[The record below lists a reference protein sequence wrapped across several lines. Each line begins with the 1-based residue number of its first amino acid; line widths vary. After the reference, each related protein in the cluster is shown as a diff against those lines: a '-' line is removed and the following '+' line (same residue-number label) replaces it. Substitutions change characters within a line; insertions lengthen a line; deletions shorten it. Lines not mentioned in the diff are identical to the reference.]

1 MEHTP
6 EEGVVIE
13 RKEEITFLKEPVLD
27 SNTGDA
33 QGDVMVG
40 QVVPFVRKEIPPK
53 KDRMDPLKI
62 DMSKPISMPHTSAQ
76 LSLQCLE
83 CHIIFSDHKSRERH
97 LKHSH
102 PAEYEQCMLG
112 DALFACYV
120 CDRHF
125 TCSRELMAHQRTHTE
140 KQPFKCPIC
149 GDAFSRSSE
158 LTHHKK
164 VHFGK
169 HGYTC
174 ADCGKPCKTLTLLK
188 YHQRTH
194 TGERPYVC
202 KDCGRRFSMSKALQ
216 KHRFLHNYDTKVV
229 EETIFLSSATST
241 AHTTKLTG
249 PEGSTQ
255 GKPTVAFSCCLCGV
269 AFKSAKTMLQH
280 MKHKHSQQREAELN
294 NTVSAG
300 EQLKDGEIMK
310 SQTETCEPIQVLG
323 NMDTFEQ
330 GQGLQV
336 IETLGQE
343 QMQQLI
349 ETLGQEQTVEHVAIV
364 VQEQLEEQ
372 HEDACEQKQPTEL
385 ELTQK
390 DIATVEEQQ
399 VHFGTIE
406 LTQAQGQIKNIDME
420 QAHLHMDTL
429 ELELTQDH
437 IETIVLT
444 PVEGHEEAFLLDQTN
459 EQTQRVETAQS
470 PSEEDKAEQAN
481 GQVQTEELQHTDG
494 QVGVQLELTQ
504 EQVHSGELEQRQ
516 PETVQLEQIQGEMEM
531 VELKQIQILEQTETQ
546 VIEQGK
552 TQKPMGEGQ
561 EENTACDR
569 LEDIQDLSEKT
580 KELQEKTSAQQEKI
594 DECLFQINGTEQEEI
609 NHSEHSQN
617 NVLHTHNLE
626 VLAMPTESKDTEES
640 SQISSHAIPLQEIID
655 ESLQVQPKEAQLINE
670 PVKNPQYLKP
680 VEAFPEHTVKEK
692 EQIKH
697 AKKQRK
703 VKQRK
708 PTQTKKGQLVGQFI
722 PPEKQSH
729 SKQDPLQTCKMQKK
743 SVSQCHKQKQK
754 PSTQMTVDKL
764 ELKQK
769 SGKEKA
775 KKQDKKVKSHPLLQ
789 EKMQQAVPRS
799 SKQMQ
804 GVQPRKK
811 LKQIQK
817 AVCQKQSKPK
827 KGQDQVLLKD
837 TQKNR
842 KRGQISEVQ
851 FRNQEKFVAEKKLKK
866 QDEANEQKNTN
877 SISLLKDLEQIKQQ
891 SLLLLKG
898 HKQPQLKVHKLDPKK
913 TQGVP
918 HQPLASQHQSVS
930 PQKDQQMLPV
940 QKQKRT
946 KTQEP
951 QQNMPI
957 QKRRR
962 QTRNSKGR
970 HKDIR
975 KSHPSNSSL
984 VSSTPPA
991 KSKPP
996 RKRKAPSAGVSE
1008 IVHARR
1014 ALSCEECEERFSDRV
1029 ALEEHVSALHSS
1041 LDVPSHSDATVSK
1054 PGEKSPTT
1062 LTSENPATQTADKE
1076 QDMTSLNEN
1085 EVGKISGHGG
1095 EGVKVVGVVSSGAEL
1110 CLTLDLLQTPKS
1122 NKDVSENSINTDNYG
1137 IRVATDWDMEVEM
1150 GEIGLGERVERVSFP
1165 ALNPSPSLASTFL
1178 EGEGQGGGE
1187 DNRGVNGDRNV
1198 IVVPLDSS
1206 ILDTSKSV
1214 PSEKQKLQHEAEIV
1228 ENQELLDTIGESRQ
1242 SREPCDTEQTKS
1254 NIQPQN
1260 TVTTCPLLLH
1270 TSSKSFQVKEN
1281 QNNTNLPNLS
1291 LATKLHNFQQSV
1303 TMNEAQ
1309 TKGHHCREKQHP
1321 GNEKHN
1327 EKTSN
1332 GIQLHASNTEFQQVT
1347 EEEIKEELLSEV
1359 NLVTVGDDSMENHLH
1374 LSEESNLTLAG
1385 SPQVTLI
1392 ATESARP
1399 SPHINKDIP
1408 RGTENVSDQEISL
1421 NISETALNSNT
1432 NMVSSTTETEVKQE
1446 EDEIEVEKKENVR
1459 RRALRGRGRRRG
1471 TNILQRGGGQMQKVR
1486 EDLKELEKEKD
1497 GCHIVL
1503 EVQPLTS
1510 DSPIKKEQ
1518 KVEFPNRS
1526 QSPGHKTCNDQE
1538 EITLGCDEEE
1548 PKICASLSRSCLP
1561 TSLEESSDEQLVFE
1575 LDSVTTSV
1583 EVLKTEEGMDG
1594 ERVEDEGTREK
1605 NCQSPCILLERFLTR
1620 RERPEEDVDQCQDEM
1635 NNEKNTNRTSPG
1647 YEVECS
1653 EDSNANQIM
1662 LMESLRGRVIKVEEY
1677 PTESCPTSSSVSK
1690 RVQVVDHISQCEK
1703 QSGVQIFLVKEED
1716 HIVLNEPQVFPQRG
1730 HTKLAMEEME
1740 ASDSAC
1746 LDTEAVSHGNRHQE
1760 VEGEQEGPTSLSPL
1774 ILDGR
1779 VGSQQCIF
1787 LQVKEEERE
1796 VELGSSQEHGISL
1809 FVVPGGRLDEQTDAC
1824 QTSADDQLV
1833 SGLHTGPFS
1842 SSGGYWMSLSPEC
1855 RKEQGLPGT
1864 DCEEDGQMT
1873 ETQTKP
1879 QNPQELADFLLQNS
1893 EAEDSEGNSDSEPEE
1908 EACVLARYNEGR
1920 RGLANSDKSSRS
1932 DQDFNRIL
1940 PGHSEQAEMSAGNNK
1955 ESKGEKTPIDY
1966 FTSYLDWDTWE
1977 EIASC
1982 NTAWSES
1989 PIPVTAKEMA
1999 QFVGIHIAMGTL
2011 KFPDLKLYWQ
2021 DLTRVPLIADTM
2033 PASRFFQ
2040 LAGKVR
2046 LGRRVRETETPVT
2059 TDPMDK
2065 NGNEDRSDGTTPFR
2079 NITDGEQAKDPLR
2092 TGAGV
2097 SEDSPQATC
2106 PHKNL
2111 NPQMHRLEDPVSS
2124 QEHGIKRN
2132 CGSPNAAQITPVHK
2146 TTTMKT
2152 GPTHNTQSYTHDVQR
2167 QIHVVGDVV
2176 LVRNSDV
2183 HNPSP
2188 YHSSRQNT
2196 TPSSVIHDSNLAN
2209 TDPLW
2214 RVRALL
2220 ERVRAGCLALTREG
2234 NFGVDEYP
2242 IHLGRPIRR
2251 KSANNARPTLN
2262 CAVLVGA
2269 GGLILDFNLNVGD
2282 SNKEDM
2288 IEKMVPRS
2296 KKRGE
2301 GAVFLCKEEL
2311 STPAVLEHLLSA
2323 GVKSAA
2329 RVGGVR
2335 GGIGDEFV
2343 SSDGKLTLFR
2353 CQQGFILSNF
2363 SKKQSCPFTIVEDFE
2378 GTQKVARLTR
2388 EMLSLYR
2395 TPLSASSAACWPQT
2409 VLWHL
2414 IDMALVN
2421 SWLQYRID
2429 HHHLREPMKL
2439 MTFRLEVSKALI
2451 LSNYSNTPNSSPP
2464 PPPLAPQ
2471 LTSQD
2476 STVSPSPTAHA
2487 TAPSPDATSRYD
2499 GFGHWPEQLSEGEGG
2514 RCRFGGCDRTSRVR
2528 CLKCCVF
2535 LCISQSNNCFLKF
2548 HCKGSV

>member
-249 PEGSTQ
+249 PE
-255 GKPTVAFSCCLCGV
+255 VAFSCCLCGV

-913 TQGVP
+913 TQG
-918 HQPLASQHQSVS
+918 
-930 PQKDQQMLPV
+930 MLPV

-1029 ALEEHVSALHSS
+1029 ALE
-1041 LDVPSHSDATVSK
+1041 D
-1054 PGEKSPTT
+1054 
-1062 LTSENPATQTADKE
+1062 
-1076 QDMTSLNEN
+1076 LNEN
-1085 EVGKISGHGG
+1085 EVGKIS
-1095 EGVKVVGVVSSGAEL
+1095 
-1110 CLTLDLLQTPKS
+1110 
-1122 NKDVSENSINTDNYG
+1122 
-1137 IRVATDWDMEVEM
+1137 VATDWDMEVEM

-1206 ILDTSKSV
+1206 ILDTSK
-1214 PSEKQKLQHEAEIV
+1214 I
-1228 ENQELLDTIGESRQ
+1228 
-1242 SREPCDTEQTKS
+1242 
-1254 NIQPQN
+1254 
-1260 TVTTCPLLLH
+1260 TTCPLLLH

-1291 LATKLHNFQQSV
+1291 L
-1303 TMNEAQ
+1303 
-1309 TKGHHCREKQHP
+1309 
-1321 GNEKHN
+1321 
-1327 EKTSN
+1327 
-1332 GIQLHASNTEFQQVT
+1332 VT

-1374 LSEESNLTLAG
+1374 LSEEN
-1385 SPQVTLI
+1385 
-1392 ATESARP
+1392 
-1399 SPHINKDIP
+1399 
-1408 RGTENVSDQEISL
+1408 QEISL

-1510 DSPIKKEQ
+1510 
-1518 KVEFPNRS
+1518 
-1526 QSPGHKTCNDQE
+1526 
-1538 EITLGCDEEE
+1538 CDEEE

-1635 NNEKNTNRTSPG
+1635 NNEKNVSFFFFFFFNNLCYGLVNS
-1647 YEVECS
+1647 VKNFL
-1653 EDSNANQIM
+1653 DDLIM
-1662 LMESLRGRVIKVEEY
+1662 
-1677 PTESCPTSSSVSK
+1677 
-1690 RVQVVDHISQCEK
+1690 Q
-1703 QSGVQIFLVKEED
+1703 
-1716 HIVLNEPQVFPQRG
+1716 
-1730 HTKLAMEEME
+1730 
-1740 ASDSAC
+1740 
-1746 LDTEAVSHGNRHQE
+1746 
-1760 VEGEQEGPTSLSPL
+1760 
-1774 ILDGR
+1774 
-1779 VGSQQCIF
+1779 
-1787 LQVKEEERE
+1787 
-1796 VELGSSQEHGISL
+1796 
-1809 FVVPGGRLDEQTDAC
+1809 
-1824 QTSADDQLV
+1824 
-1833 SGLHTGPFS
+1833 PFS
-1842 SSGGYWMSLSPEC
+1842 KL
-1855 RKEQGLPGT
+1855 L
-1864 DCEEDGQMT
+1864 
-1873 ETQTKP
+1873 
-1879 QNPQELADFLLQNS
+1879 ELADFLLQNS

-1932 DQDFNRIL
+1932 DQDFNRMYVKAKYVNF
-1940 PGHSEQAEMSAGNNK
+1940 E

-2046 LGRRVRETETPVT
+2046 LG
-2059 TDPMDK
+2059 
-2065 NGNEDRSDGTTPFR
+2065 
-2079 NITDGEQAKDPLR
+2079 L
-2092 TGAGV
+2092 
-2097 SEDSPQATC
+2097 
-2106 PHKNL
+2106 
-2111 NPQMHRLEDPVSS
+2111 
-2124 QEHGIKRN
+2124 
-2132 CGSPNAAQITPVHK
+2132 
-2146 TTTMKT
+2146 
-2152 GPTHNTQSYTHDVQR
+2152 
-2167 QIHVVGDVV
+2167 GDVV